1 MIGSSAMA
9 GAVGA
14 GGLGDLAIRYGYQ
27 RFNTELMLAVLVGL
41 VVMVT
46 LVQLAGDRLAR
57 RFDHRN

>member
-1 MIGSSAMA
+1 
-9 GAVGA
+9 
-14 GGLGDLAIRYGYQ
+14 LAIRYGYQ